1 MPPEDQVQDDVEL
14 PVGDVIDDTNDDS
27 IDDSTDGDVQ
37 DDNQS
42 NDEDSP
48 EEVAEA
54 RRIYKLLKDPKTATS
69 LVRELAHAEGLL
81 DGTPNTPKDIKT
93 AKASIKDILK
103 EKLGDKYDFLTP
115 ALAEAFETILAGE
128 RETQQQSIQQMQ
140 IDQTK
145 RETTDVL
152 SKLAKETK
160 GESRKVESRMLELM
174 NEFQIG
180 PGVPIEKYL
189 RGLYAQ
195 ASAARTATNAKNTQN
210 DKIRRNAN
218 DAPSRLQS
226 SSSGAENTR
235 IKDAGIDPNKPMTL
249 KESVAFA
256 VAQQSR
262 QGTRK

>member
-1 MPPEDQVQDDVEL
+1 MTPNEQNIEQPVGEEVEL
-14 PVGDVIDDTNDDS
+14 PIGDEEEEIEGEEAPEGEEES
-27 IDDSTDGDVQ
+27 A
-37 DDNQS
+37 
-42 NDEDSP
+42 EDLL
-48 EEVAEA
+48 EA
-54 RRIYKLLKDPKTATS
+54 KRIYKLLKDPTS
-69 LVRELAHAEGLL
+69 SKQLVRELARAEGLL
-81 DGTPNTPKDIKT
+81 GDDAPTTKKEVAA

-103 EKLGDKYDFLTP
+103 NKLGDKYEFLIP
-115 ALAEAFETILAGE
+115 QLGEALEEILAGE
-128 RETQQQSIQQMQ
+128 RETQQSSIQQMQ
-140 IDQTK
+140 IDQT
-145 RETTDVL
+145 RRDTTAVL
-152 SKLAKETK
+152 SQLAKETK

-180 PGVPIEKYL
+180 PGVSIDKYL

-195 ASAARTATNAKNTQN
+195 ASSARDASNQKNQKN

-226 SSSGAENTR
+226 SSGTESSSRTSN
-235 IKDAGIDPNKPMTL
+235 IPAGPDPNKSMTL